1 MAIDE
6 EENLTPA
13 QRALRR
19 AQAAVNN
26 AGQTEEQGPRATTEQ
41 MNQILG
47 QFRVGADVT
56 PIQAQAA
63 SDNVFNGGDPAT
75 SPVLDGLS
83 PAQQVIV
90 LQQARIWLNSEEQVV
105 LDRAIQQI
113 TTGENNTITQDDDS

>member
-1 MAIDE
+1 
-6 EENLTPA
+6 
-13 QRALRR
+13 
-19 AQAAVNN
+19 
-26 AGQTEEQGPRATTEQ
+26 

-56 PIQAQAA
+56 PIEAQAA

-75 SPVLDGLS
+75 SPVLEGLS

-113 TTGENNTITQDDDS
+113 TTGENNSLSQDDDS